1 MESDEPLTKEELM
14 KDEYYGLILPDNKR
28 VNDKIRKK
36 MEEEKRRKEEERK
49 RKQKIDDATNQKNL
63 KQKKEEEE
71 RERLRLEMESAQ
83 LNYERFEE
91 SVKNGEG
98 NLNEI
103 FRTILNNTSSY
114 ELAFPN
120 YNMEDGWDFRLLMTI
135 LERNTSLLTLSLS
148 RKNLGDTEAE
158 KLAGMLEKNHK
169 LRRLELEGNFF
180 GPKAASF
187 FAKALKKNNTLRYL
201 DLENNNLTDKGKDIS
216 GIRDLFEGLQQ
227 NTMLISLNVANNYL
241 TKEVGHFIV
250 GCLRKNKTII
260 NLEFFQNKDFGD
272 RPNNNNTE
280 RKDDDSKFI
289 SNGLHINNIV
299 EIKELLK
306 NNNDA
311 YNKMRTDEWKERKR
325 MTSNYEDTVDTQVK
339 IETRKILEETRKK
352 EREDIEMLYLNN
364 FNENVKKMEEDF
376 LNRVNQYYA
385 ETKERLSK
393 KKKKGK
399 KKKK

>member
-1 MESDEPLTKEELM
+1 MEAEEPLSKEELM
-14 KDEYYGLILPDNKR
+14 KDKYYGLILPDNKR
-28 VNDKIRKK
+28 VIDKLRKRE
-36 MEEEKRRKEEERK
+36 EEEKRRKEEERRK
-49 RKQKIDDATNQKNL
+49 KQKIEDATNQKNL

-71 RERLRLEMESAQ
+71 REKLRLEMESAQ
-83 LNYERFEE
+83 LNYERFED

-148 RKNLGDTEAE
+148 RKNLGDTEAKKIAE
-158 KLAGMLEKNHK
+158 MLGKNHK

-180 GPKAASF
+180 GPKAATY
-187 FAKALKKNNTLRYL
+187 FADALKKNTTLRYL
-201 DLENNNLTDKGKDIS
+201 DLENNNLTDKGKDFS
-216 GIRDLFEGLQQ
+216 GMKDLFLALQQ
-227 NTMLISLNVANNYL
+227 NTMLISLNLANNYL
-241 TKEVGHFIV
+241 TAEVGQMIIDCF
-250 GCLRKNKTII
+250 RKNKTII

-272 RPNNNNTE
+272 RPNNNNE
-280 RKDDDSKFI
+280 RSDNVSKYI
-289 SNGLHINNIV
+289 SNGLYIEQI
-299 EIKELLK
+299 EKIKECLK
-306 NNNDA
+306 FNNDA
-311 YNKMRTDEWKERKR
+311 YTKMRTDEWKERKR
-325 MTSNYEDTVDTQVK
+325 MTSNYEDNVDTQVK

-364 FNENVKKMEEDF
+364 FNENVKQMEEDF